1 MGTQHSMSFL
11 RALALRMAGSART
24 RVLIVDPDQ
33 SGARALAAALP
44 KRFSVSFAATAA
56 EARAALAAVPFDL
69 VVTELH
75 LPDTAGI
82 DLLSGIR
89 HGLASGGPPLLMAMA
104 TQASVGE
111 KIAVLLA
118 GGDDILIK
126 PVTPDQFADHVQ
138 RLALAGT
145 SLRQDAN

>member
-1 MGTQHSMSFL
+1 MSTQHSMSFL
-11 RALALRMAGSART
+11 RALAQRVAGSART
-24 RVLIVDPDQ
+24 RILIVDPDQ
-33 SGARALAAALP
+33 SGARAIAAAVP
-44 KRFSVSFAATAA
+44 RRFSVSFAATAA
-56 EARAALAAVPFDL
+56 EARAALVAAPFDL

-75 LPDTAGI
+75 LPDAAGI

-89 HGLASGGPPLLMAMA
+89 HGIATGSLLLMAMA
-104 TQASVGE
+104 TRASVGE